1 MKFTGVYVAFAL
13 ASSVAAAHGQ
23 EFASDEAAGRIAA
36 VDPSTLVL
44 EDGATFVI
52 GEGLSTRGLAPG
64 IEVTVLFEEKDG
76 DIVAKKVAPS
86 GGMVLRLG
94 RYEYSGAS
102 Y

>member
-1 MKFTGVYVAFAL
+1 MKLTGLYVAFAF
-13 ASSVAAAHGQ
+13 AFVSSVAVAHGH

-64 IEVTVLFEEKDG
+64 IEVTVSFEEQDG
-76 DIVAKKVAPS
+76 DIVATKVAPCWRWVQLV
-86 GGMVLRLG
+86 GQRP
-94 RYEYSGAS
+94 
-102 Y
+102 